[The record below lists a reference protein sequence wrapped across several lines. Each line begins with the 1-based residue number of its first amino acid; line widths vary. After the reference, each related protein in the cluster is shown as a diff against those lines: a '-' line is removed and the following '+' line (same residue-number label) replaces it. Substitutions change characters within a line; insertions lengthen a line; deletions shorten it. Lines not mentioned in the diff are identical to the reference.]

1 MFFLCLNGK
10 IAGQMNAAQTK
21 PAPEQ
26 GTRAYVI
33 NRVSLFDG
41 MPEDEVRLL
50 EGIMEEKKLGK
61 YRYVFQQG
69 DTPEYIYLL
78 AKGTI
83 KIGSTHADGREMI
96 KRILHPEA
104 VFGESGIYS
113 NDAYHNFA
121 LTMDKDVIVYR
132 ISIKDFRGLLR
143 RSHRLNLNVLNMIGN
158 RLSNTERRLESLVFK
173 DARSRI
179 IDFLRFNA
187 ETRGRKV
194 GYETFFKHNLT
205 QQDIANFTGTS
216 RQTVTSVLNDL
227 RKSNLI
233 YFNRTGILI
242 RDMSKLM

>member
-1 MFFLCLNGK
+1 
-10 IAGQMNAAQTK
+10 
-21 PAPEQ
+21 
-26 GTRAYVI
+26 
-33 NRVSLFDG
+33 
-41 MPEDEVRLL
+41 
-50 EGIMEEKKLGK
+50 
-61 YRYVFQQG
+61 
-69 DTPEYIYLL
+69 
-78 AKGTI
+78 
-83 KIGSTHADGREMI
+83 
-96 KRILHPEA
+96 
-104 VFGESGIYS
+104 
-113 NDAYHNFA
+113 
-121 LTMDKDVIVYR
+121 
-132 ISIKDFRGLLR
+132 
-143 RSHRLNLNVLNMIGN
+143 MIGN

-179 IDFLRFNA
+179 IDFLRSNA